1 MNRKLLLVSALALTA
16 VAAWAY
22 LAPRPLYINGKATKK
37 ASIEQNGEV
46 YVPISELKAAGAEV
60 SMTDKRVSIQFTPLK
75 MQSEQEYI
83 EGVMGE
89 WVTSGNW
96 RVKVSGI
103 KKIEN
108 PIGSGGDGFAID
120 FEAKNVSSKMQQM
133 AYSGV
138 TGLQIVDSNDQR
150 YAPTSTSF
158 PGYYADVQPG
168 GGFTNHL
175 ELGGDN
181 YTAGDPA
188 KFIVQMDK
196 PFKSIRISLKSE

>member
-1 MNRKLLLVSALALTA
+1 MNKKALLVSALGISAVLGWAL
-16 VAAWAY
+16 
-22 LAPRPLYINGKATKK
+22 LAPRPLYINGKASTKP
-37 ASIEQNGEV
+37 SIEQGGEV
-46 YVPISELKAAGAEV
+46 YVPASSLKAAGAEV
-60 SMTDKRVSIQFTPLK
+60 TMTDKRVSIQFTPLK
-75 MQSEQEYI
+75 KQDEQPYV

-96 RVKVSGI
+96 RIKVSGI

-138 TGLQIVDSNDQR
+138 VAVQIVDSKDQR
-150 YAPTSTSF
+150 YAVTSGSF

-196 PFKSIRISLKSE
+196 PFKSIRIDLKTE